1 MKWLLILLTKLL
13 QELMRK
19 IVFLILLSIGILQ
32 PILAQEELNAI
43 VVVNS
48 DKIQSSNKQVF
59 STLEQSVTEFIN
71 QTRWTNKKV
80 LPQERINCA
89 FTIIINEQNGNNFT
103 ASIQVQSA
111 RPVYNASYETTL
123 LNINDTSFN
132 FQYNEFEPLI
142 YNPNSFESNLVSV
155 IVFYV
160 YTILGIDADTFALKG
175 GDNYLKQAQNV
186 MLQAQQS
193 GDAAWQNEVGEQ
205 NRFTLIDNLLS
216 SKFSALRTIYYEYHR
231 KGFDLFI
238 EKELEAKNAIAESIM
253 DLEKLFNITVGNYM
267 IRIFIDAKSD
277 EIVNV
282 FSTGKAT
289 GKELK
294 LKETLERISP
304 TQNSKW
310 QEIKL

>member
-1 MKWLLILLTKLL
+1 MFVKRLFFVLTLCLSSLTLI
-13 QELMRK
+13 
-19 IVFLILLSIGILQ
+19 
-32 PILAQEELNAI
+32 AQEELNAV

-48 DKIQSSNKQVF
+48 DRVQSTNKQVF
-59 STLEQSVTEFIN
+59 STLEQSITEFIN
-71 QTRWTNKKV
+71 QTRWTSKKV

-103 ASIQVQSA
+103 GSIQVQSA

-123 LNINDTSFN
+123 LNINDTSLS

-142 YNPNSFESNLVSV
+142 FNPNSFDSNLVSV

-160 YTILGIDADTFALKG
+160 YTIIGIDADSFALNG
-175 GDNYLKQAQNV
+175 GENYLKQAQNV

-193 GDAAWQNEVGEQ
+193 GDAAWQNEVGAQ

-216 SKFSALRTIYYEYHR
+216 AKFNTLRAIYYNYHR
-231 KGFDLFI
+231 LGFDNFT
-238 EKELEAKNAIAESIM
+238 EKEIEAKKAIAQAVI

-267 IRIFIDAKSD
+267 IRVFLDAKSD
-277 EIVNV
+277 EIVNI
-282 FSTGKAT
+282 FSTGKSSGYEAKV
-289 GKELK
+289 KEI
-294 LKETLERISP
+294 LERVAP

-310 QEIKL
+310 KEIKL

>member
-1 MKWLLILLTKLL
+1 MFVKRLFFVLTLCLSSLIL
-13 QELMRK
+13 
-19 IVFLILLSIGILQ
+19 I
-32 PILAQEELNAI
+32 AQEELNAV

-48 DKIQSSNKQVF
+48 DRVQSTNKQVF
-59 STLEQSVTEFIN
+59 STLEQSITEFIN
-71 QTRWTNKKV
+71 QTRWTSKKV

-103 ASIQVQSA
+103 GSIQVQSA

-123 LNINDTSFN
+123 LNINDTSLS

-142 YNPNSFESNLVSV
+142 FNPNSFDSNLVSV

-160 YTILGIDADTFALKG
+160 YTIIGIDADSFALNG
-175 GDNYLKQAQNV
+175 GENYLKQAQNV

-193 GDAAWQNEVGEQ
+193 GDAAWQNEVGAQ

-216 SKFSALRTIYYEYHR
+216 AKFNTLRAIYYNYHR
-231 KGFDLFI
+231 LGFDNFT
-238 EKELEAKNAIAESIM
+238 EKEIEAKKAIAQAVI

-267 IRIFIDAKSD
+267 IRVFLDAKSD
-277 EIVNV
+277 EIVNI
-282 FSTGKAT
+282 FSTGKSSGYEAKV
-289 GKELK
+289 KEI
-294 LKETLERISP
+294 LERVAP

-310 QEIKL
+310 KEIKL

>member
-1 MKWLLILLTKLL
+1 MCRIIFLTLFSL
-13 QELMRK
+13 
-19 IVFLILLSIGILQ
+19 VFVS
-32 PILAQEELNAI
+32 PIFSQEELNAV
-43 VVVNS
+43 VVVNA
-48 DKIQSSNKQVF
+48 DRVQSTNKQVYT
-59 STLEQSVTEFIN
+59 TLEQSITEFIN

-103 ASIQVQSA
+103 GSIQVQSA

-123 LNINDTSFN
+123 LNINDTNFS

-142 YNPNSFESNLVSV
+142 FNPNSFDSNLVSV

-160 YTILGIDADTFALKG
+160 YTIIGIDADSFALNG
-175 GDNYLKQAQNV
+175 GDNYLKFAQNV

-193 GDAAWQNEVGEQ
+193 GDAAWENKVGEQ

-216 SKFSALRTIYYEYHR
+216 SKFSTLRAIYYNYHR
-231 KGFDLFI
+231 KGLDNFI
-238 EKELEAKNAIAESIM
+238 DKEVESKKAIAQSVI

-267 IRIFIDAKSD
+267 IRVFLDAKSD
-277 EIVNV
+277 EIVNI
-282 FSTGKAT
+282 FSTGKSSGYEAKV
-289 GKELK
+289 KEI
-294 LKETLERISP
+294 LERVAP

-310 QEIKL
+310 KQIKL

>member
-1 MKWLLILLTKLL
+1 MFVKRLFFVLTLCLSSLTLI
-13 QELMRK
+13 
-19 IVFLILLSIGILQ
+19 
-32 PILAQEELNAI
+32 AQEELNAV

-48 DKIQSSNKQVF
+48 DRVQSTNKQVF
-59 STLEQSVTEFIN
+59 STLEQSITEFIN
-71 QTRWTNKKV
+71 QTRWTSKKV

-103 ASIQVQSA
+103 GSIQVQSA

-123 LNINDTSFN
+123 LNINDTSLS

-142 YNPNSFESNLVSV
+142 FNPNSFDSNLVSV

-160 YTILGIDADTFALKG
+160 YTIIGIDADSFALNG
-175 GDNYLKQAQNV
+175 GENYLKQAQNV

-193 GDAAWQNEVGEQ
+193 GDAAWQNEVGAQ

-216 SKFSALRTIYYEYHR
+216 AKFSTLRAIYYNYHR
-231 KGFDLFI
+231 LGFDNFT
-238 EKELEAKNAIAESIM
+238 EKEIEAKKAIAQAVI

-267 IRIFIDAKSD
+267 IRVFLDAKSD
-277 EIVNV
+277 EIVNI
-282 FSTGKAT
+282 FSTGKSSGYEAKV
-289 GKELK
+289 KEI
-294 LKETLERISP
+294 LERVAP

-310 QEIKL
+310 KEIKL

>member
-1 MKWLLILLTKLL
+1 MFVKRLFFVLTLCLSSFTLI
-13 QELMRK
+13 
-19 IVFLILLSIGILQ
+19 
-32 PILAQEELNAI
+32 AQEELNAV

-48 DKIQSSNKQVF
+48 DRVQSTNKQVF
-59 STLEQSVTEFIN
+59 STLEQSITEFIN
-71 QTRWTNKKV
+71 QTRWTSKKV

-103 ASIQVQSA
+103 GSIQVQSA

-123 LNINDTSFN
+123 LNINDTSLS

-142 YNPNSFESNLVSV
+142 FNPNSFDSNLVSV

-160 YTILGIDADTFALKG
+160 YTIIGIDADSFALNG
-175 GDNYLKQAQNV
+175 GENYLKQAQNV

-193 GDAAWQNEVGEQ
+193 GDAAWQNEVGAQ

-216 SKFSALRTIYYEYHR
+216 AKFNTLRAIYYNYHR
-231 KGFDLFI
+231 LGFDNFT
-238 EKELEAKNAIAESIM
+238 EKEVEAKKAIAQAVI

-267 IRIFIDAKSD
+267 IRVFLDAKSD
-277 EIVNV
+277 EIVNI
-282 FSTGKAT
+282 FSTGKSSGYEAKV
-289 GKELK
+289 KEI
-294 LKETLERISP
+294 LERVAP

-310 QEIKL
+310 KEIKL

>member
-1 MKWLLILLTKLL
+1 MRRIIFLTLFSL
-13 QELMRK
+13 
-19 IVFLILLSIGILQ
+19 VFVS
-32 PILAQEELNAI
+32 PIFSQEELNAV
-43 VVVNS
+43 VVVNA
-48 DKIQSSNKQVF
+48 DRVQSTNKQVYT
-59 STLEQSVTEFIN
+59 TLEQSITEFIN

-103 ASIQVQSA
+103 GSLQVQSA

-123 LNINDTSFN
+123 LNINDTNFS

-142 YNPNSFESNLVSV
+142 FNPNSFDSNLVSV

-160 YTILGIDADTFALKG
+160 YTIIGIDADSFALNG
-175 GDNYLKQAQNV
+175 GDNYLKFAQNV

-193 GDAAWQNEVGEQ
+193 GDAAWENKVGEQ

-216 SKFSALRTIYYEYHR
+216 SKFSTLRAIYYNYHR
-231 KGFDLFI
+231 KGLDNFI
-238 EKELEAKNAIAESIM
+238 EKEVESKKAIAQSVI

-267 IRIFIDAKSD
+267 IRVFLDAKSD
-277 EIVNV
+277 EIVNI
-282 FSTGKAT
+282 FSTGKSSGYEAKV
-289 GKELK
+289 KEI
-294 LKETLERISP
+294 LERVAP

-310 QEIKL
+310 KQIKL

>member
-1 MKWLLILLTKLL
+1 MTAPDLTTSYCSMFVKRLFFVLTLCLSSFTLI
-13 QELMRK
+13 
-19 IVFLILLSIGILQ
+19 
-32 PILAQEELNAI
+32 AQEELNAV

-48 DKIQSSNKQVF
+48 DRVQSTNKQVF
-59 STLEQSVTEFIN
+59 STLEQSITEFIN
-71 QTRWTNKKV
+71 QTRWTSKKV

-103 ASIQVQSA
+103 GSIQVQSA

-123 LNINDTSFN
+123 LNINDTSLS

-142 YNPNSFESNLVSV
+142 FNPNSFDSNLVSV

-160 YTILGIDADTFALKG
+160 YTIIGIDADSFALNG
-175 GDNYLKQAQNV
+175 GENYLKQAQNV

-193 GDAAWQNEVGEQ
+193 GDAAWQNEVGAQ

-216 SKFSALRTIYYEYHR
+216 AKFNTLRAIYYNYHR
-231 KGFDLFI
+231 LGFDNFT
-238 EKELEAKNAIAESIM
+238 EKEIEAKKAIAQAVI

-267 IRIFIDAKSD
+267 IRVFLDAKSD
-277 EIVNV
+277 EIVNI
-282 FSTGKAT
+282 FSTGKSSGYEAKV
-289 GKELK
+289 KEI
-294 LKETLERISP
+294 LERVAP

-310 QEIKL
+310 KEIKL

>member
-1 MKWLLILLTKLL
+1 MFVKRLFFVLTLCLSSFTLI
-13 QELMRK
+13 
-19 IVFLILLSIGILQ
+19 
-32 PILAQEELNAI
+32 AQEELNAV

-48 DKIQSSNKQVF
+48 DRVQSTNKQVF
-59 STLEQSVTEFIN
+59 STLEQSITEFIN
-71 QTRWTNKKV
+71 QTRWTSKKV

-103 ASIQVQSA
+103 GSIQVQSA

-123 LNINDTSFN
+123 LNINDTSLS

-142 YNPNSFESNLVSV
+142 FNPNSFDSNLVSV

-160 YTILGIDADTFALKG
+160 YTIIGIDADSFALNG
-175 GDNYLKQAQNV
+175 GENYLKQAQNV

-193 GDAAWQNEVGEQ
+193 GDAAWQNEVGAQ

-216 SKFSALRTIYYEYHR
+216 AKFNTLRAIYYNYHR
-231 KGFDLFI
+231 LGFDNFT
-238 EKELEAKNAIAESIM
+238 EKEIEAKKAIAQAVI

-267 IRIFIDAKSD
+267 IRVFLDAKSD
-277 EIVNV
+277 EIVNI
-282 FSTGKAT
+282 FSTGKSSGYEAKV
-289 GKELK
+289 KEI
-294 LKETLERISP
+294 LERVAP

-310 QEIKL
+310 KEIKL

>member
-1 MKWLLILLTKLL
+1 
-13 QELMRK
+13 MRK
-19 IVFLILLSIGILQ
+19 LVFFILVLVGSIQ
-32 PILAQEELNAI
+32 VSLAQEELNAI
-43 VVVNS
+43 VVVNA
-48 DKIQSSNKQVF
+48 DRVQSTNKQVYT
-59 STLEQSVTEFIN
+59 TLEQSVTEFIN

-103 ASIQVQSA
+103 GSIQVQSA
-111 RPVYNASYETTL
+111 RPVYNASYESTL
-123 LNINDTSFN
+123 LNINDTNFS

-142 YNPNSFESNLVSV
+142 FNPNSFDSNLVSV

-160 YTILGIDADTFALKG
+160 YTILGVDADTFALKG

-193 GDAAWQNEVGEQ
+193 GDAAWQNDVGEQ

-216 SKFSALRTIYYEYHR
+216 SKFSVLRTIYYNYHR
-231 KGFDLFI
+231 KGMDTFI
-238 EKELEAKNAIAESIM
+238 EKEAQAKKVIADSLI

-267 IRIFIDAKSD
+267 IRIFLDAKSD
-277 EIVNV
+277 EIINI
-282 FSTGKAT
+282 FSNGKSS
-289 GKELK
+289 GSELK
-294 LKETLERISP
+294 LKETLERIAP

-310 QEIKL
+310 KEIKL